1 MFKPS
6 GILTFTDANGK
17 PHLQILREFL
27 EKQNVFKRV
36 AYEEGFDAARKQQF
50 EEGTNAPIRHQGP
63 IRR

>member
-27 EKQNVFKRV
+27 EKQNAFKRV
-36 AYEEGFDAARKQQF
+36 AYKEGFDAARKQQF
-50 EEGTNAPIRHQGP
+50 EGGP
-63 IRR
+63 AVPRAEPTMKNG